1 MENMSRRYL
10 EFRGKG
16 ILEASLLIFIPLMAF
31 LASLLIG
38 RYHIPSY
45 LALRILVSKI
55 LSMPSGVPREIE
67 IIMIHVR
74 LPRALAAVL
83 VGSALALS
91 GTTFQGLFRNPLVSA
106 QILGVASGAGFGA
119 ALGLL
124 ISGEP
129 IFVQG
134 LSFVFGVAAVVM
146 AYGMSRT
153 HREAS
158 MLTLVLAGIA
168 VGAFFSALTSLLKYV
183 ADPYERLPSIVFWLM
198 GSLSSVSFKEISLGF
213 IPIIVPCAI
222 LVAAR
227 WRLNVLSLGEEEAKA
242 LGINVERM
250 RMLII
255 GCCTLMTSA
264 AVSMA
269 GVVGWVGLVIPH
281 IGRMLVGPDH
291 RILIPA
297 SISIGAA
304 YLLIVDCIARIAA
317 PFEMPLGVLTSVIG
331 APFFFYLLR
340 GRVSGWR

>member
-1 MENMSRRYL
+1 MSRRYL

-16 ILEASLLIFIPLMAF
+16 ILEASLLIFIPLIAF
-31 LASLLIG
+31 LGSLLIG
-38 RYHIPSY
+38 RYNIPSN
-45 LALRILVSKI
+45 LALRILVSRI

-213 IPIIVPCAI
+213 IPIIVPCGI

-227 WRLNVLSLGEEEAKA
+227 WRLN
-242 LGINVERM
+242 
-250 RMLII
+250 
-255 GCCTLMTSA
+255 
-264 AVSMA
+264 
-269 GVVGWVGLVIPH
+269 
-281 IGRMLVGPDH
+281 
-291 RILIPA
+291 IL
-297 SISIGAA
+297 
-304 YLLIVDCIARIAA
+304 
-317 PFEMPLGVLTSVIG
+317 
-331 APFFFYLLR
+331 
-340 GRVSGWR
+340 